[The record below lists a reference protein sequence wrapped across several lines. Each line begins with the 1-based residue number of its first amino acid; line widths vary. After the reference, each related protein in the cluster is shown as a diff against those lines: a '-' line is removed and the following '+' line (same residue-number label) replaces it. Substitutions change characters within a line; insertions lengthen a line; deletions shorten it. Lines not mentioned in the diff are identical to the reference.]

1 MPPMHYLQELETMRQ
16 LVNPA
21 ISPGLERIEALL
33 AELNNPQLRLK
44 TIHIAGTNGKGS
56 ICAMLDAMLIK
67 GGYRT
72 GRFTSP
78 HMHDFRQRCLIN
90 GQVLNDQ
97 STTALLKTVNA
108 ALRRLKAKNAPNPT
122 EFEAST
128 AMAFLAMAEADI
140 DFAIIEVGLGGRFD
154 ATNMLNPGPV
164 IITNIGWDHMDYLGD
179 SLAKIA
185 WEKAGIIKDKAMVF
199 TAATGEPLKVIAD
212 IAQAKDADLQILG
225 QDIFG
230 QVKAYNQDSQSI
242 DINTK
247 QKLYTDLQLPLLGE
261 HQVENAALAVAMA
274 EYLGLNERDIRLG
287 LMASSHPGR
296 LEILCRKP
304 LIIVDGAHNQEGMAA
319 LNLALEQYWPQQ
331 KKLFLLGILADKPRK
346 QALDSLFGQIDGAI
360 ITCPPIMHRSDN
372 WAEVATILQQ
382 KGLAIDADSIIEN
395 YQSACEFALQKV
407 AEYDMLIV
415 SGSLYLVA
423 EIRGYLKQK
432 WGEELY

>member
-1 MPPMHYLQELETMRQ
+1 MQYLQELEKMRQ
-16 LVNPA
+16 LANPA

-33 AELNNPQLRLK
+33 AELNNPQQHIK
-44 TIHIAGTNGKGS
+44 GIHIGGTNGKGS
-56 ICAMLDAMLIK
+56 ICAMLDAMLMQ
-67 GGYRT
+67 GGYTT

-90 GQVLNDQ
+90 GQVL
-97 STTALLKTVNA
+97 SAEKTAKLLNTVNA
-108 ALRRLKAKNAPNPT
+108 ALKRLKAKNAPNPT

-128 AMAFLAMAEADI
+128 ALAFLAMAEAAV

-154 ATNMLNPGPV
+154 ATNVLNPGPA

-185 WEKAGIIKDKAMVF
+185 WEKAGIIKDNAQVF
-199 TAATGEPLKVIAD
+199 TGASDESLAVISD
-212 IAQAKDADLQILG
+212 IAHAKGADLQILG
-225 QDIFG
+225 QDVFG
-230 QVKAYNQDSQSI
+230 QVKAYNQDSQLI
-242 DINTK
+242 DIQTK
-247 QKLYTDLQLPLLGE
+247 QKSYTDLQLPLLGE
-261 HQVENAALAVAMA
+261 HQVANAALAIAMA
-274 EYLGLNERDIRLG
+274 EYLGLNEQDIRLG

-296 LEILCRKP
+296 LEILCKQP

-319 LNLALEQYWPQQ
+319 LNLALEQYWPQH

-382 KGLAIDADSIIEN
+382 KGLDIDAESIIEN
-395 YQSACEFALQKV
+395 YQDACEFALQKV
-407 AEYDMLIV
+407 AEYDMLII

-432 WGEELY
+432 WGEDLY